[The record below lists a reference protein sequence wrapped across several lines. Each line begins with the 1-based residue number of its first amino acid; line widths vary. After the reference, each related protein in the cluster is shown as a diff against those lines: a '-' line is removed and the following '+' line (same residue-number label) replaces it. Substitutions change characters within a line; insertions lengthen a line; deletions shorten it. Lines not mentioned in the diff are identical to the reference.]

1 MKWYWVYVIK
11 SGYSD
16 VYVYISMLIGII
28 VFFFKLID
36 CFDVRILLK
45 LVVFWNLFVDIWY
58 FKK

>member
-28 VFFFKLID
+28 VFF
-36 CFDVRILLK
+36 
-45 LVVFWNLFVDIWY
+45 
-58 FKK
+58 